1 MARKKPA
8 SKRKYGK
15 KASEK
20 VERAMHEMKRGQL
33 KSGRSGKKVTSR
45 KQAIAIGLS
54 QARRAGGK
62 VPPAPSHATAW
73 QPKYGNEPGAWDA
86 GFRYGKEAA
95 LHETS
100 ASAREVLR
108 QLRESARTNFDRGQ
122 IAGFEDVWGLT
133 RTKGAEG
140 RPARRHA
147 VKKSPAQLDAE
158 IAEALSWSRGGRA
171 HATKAASALDANLFA
186 VEIDP
191 SEFAPQ
197 RELPEGARWRDD
209 LKMLAE
215 GELARGRTYRRP
227 KNARYAVIE
236 WAGFRAAIGALLDWL
251 EATPGVTRYAEIFE

>member
-62 VPPAPSHATAW
+62 VPPAPSHAT
-73 QPKYGNEPGAWDA
+73 KRGNKAGAWDA
-86 GFRYGKEAA
+86 RLKDRLEHTRHDEDIERQPVCDYCEDQPSEVPCGFCKRPTPGHARKK
-95 LHETS
+95 S
-100 ASAREVLR
+100 ASEL
-108 QLRESARTNFDRGQ
+108 DR
-122 IAGFEDVWGLT
+122 
-133 RTKGAEG
+133 
-140 RPARRHA
+140 
-147 VKKSPAQLDAE
+147 E
-158 IAEALSWSRGGRA
+158 IAEALSSRRPSRRRA
-171 HATKAASALDANLFA
+171 HATKAAVDANLFA

-191 SEFAPQ
+191 SEFSPQ
-197 RELPEGARWRDD
+197 RKLPEGARWRDD
-209 LKMLAE
+209 LKVLAE

-227 KNARYAVIE
+227 ANARYAVIE

-251 EATPGVTRYAEIFE
+251 EGTPGVTRYAEIFE

>member
-20 VERAMHEMKRGQL
+20 VARAMHEMKRGTL
-33 KSGRSGKKVTSR
+33 TSGRSGKKVTSR

-62 VPPAPSHATAW
+62 VPPPPAHATM
-73 QPKYGNEPGAWDA
+73 QSKYGNEPGAWDA
-86 GFRYGKEAA
+86 GFRYGKESA

-100 ASAREVLR
+100 ASARDVLR
-108 QLRESARTNFDRGQ
+108 QLRTSARTNFDRGQ
-122 IAGFEDVWGLT
+122 IAGYEDVWGLT
-133 RTKGAEG
+133 RTQGTEG

-158 IAEALSWSRGGRA
+158 IAEALSWSRGRS
-171 HATKAASALDANLFA
+171 HATKATVDANLFA

-191 SEFAPQ
+191 SEFSPQ
-197 RELPEGARWRDD
+197 RKLPEGARWRED
-209 LKMLAE
+209 LTTLAE

-227 KNARYAVIE
+227 KNARYVVIE